1 MLKSWNHEQK
11 HMLNLK
17 VALLFQSGEN
27 IHFFRVNRLEMTQLD
42 HIQICRK
49 LLKSHIKFKKCR
61 FPHVP

>member
-1 MLKSWNHEQK
+1 MLKSWNREQK

-27 IHFFRVNRLEMTQLD
+27 IHLLRVNRLEMTLD

-49 LLKSHIKFKKCR
+49 LLKSHIK
-61 FPHVP
+61 